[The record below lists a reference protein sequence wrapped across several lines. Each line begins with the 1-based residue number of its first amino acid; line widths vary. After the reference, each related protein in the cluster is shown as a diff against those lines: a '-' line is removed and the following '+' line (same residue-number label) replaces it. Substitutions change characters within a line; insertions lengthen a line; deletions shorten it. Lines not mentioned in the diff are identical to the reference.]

1 MLQPDNA
8 NDKDTEGADDEEE
21 ELPVGPRR
29 LQRRSEVN
37 PTQEDTET
45 LPRPASPGLFLSS
58 PARPSPER
66 DLVAEND
73 SGSEADLPSYK
84 SDRFKAL
91 VERKRKERLAREAE
105 EERVRA
111 ERQEKLASE
120 ISQFQAED
128 EAMHDGISDDEGG
141 RQMSSQSAAPK
152 RKASKKAMEEIERET
167 QRIQRNMQL
176 KHAVLTRKKV
186 TKSSLF
192 DRFNYRP
199 AGEPEPAP
207 ETPAP
212 PLQQLPGS
220 SRPTTPPSEVEM
232 RDADTPPS
240 SPPTS
245 AKRAAAAAAAAET
258 VTAEA
263 EPSETTGKESQVAAE
278 QAVDD
283 KTPKARRRVQVRMP
297 IKNIGKVTMDSDDEL
312 EIVISE
318 KDKMKAIF
326 DNVPKKK
333 AEDAAS
339 LQVFRA
345 FALANSPERVD
356 RRKKGPTGTM
366 TSTELQNSLQ
376 QRARAQ
382 AKIERQRRMETL
394 KAQGITIQTA
404 EERERQ
410 EAEVEDLVAK
420 AREEA
425 QRLMKQEREEDKQAR
440 AENGEHDPLA
450 WDDSE
455 EEYQDSANEADI
467 EGSELELSGSEDE
480 EADDENDE
488 GGAEA
493 EDGAPKP
500 VFDDEA
506 SEDEKPEEQVEDAQA
521 AEEDE
526 DAVPQPMGKRRRARN
541 VTAVLSDDEP
551 DMEVEATPRPLK
563 FGAAQVSP
571 MPGTNGSPAAPG
583 SVLRSAKKTFIPG
596 LPVQG
601 PAGMGL
607 TQIFAGTMDSQMSPS
622 GPTQSMMPDFDQFPD
637 SNFSA
642 TADDD
647 AMEDVIKSSQPQ
659 EAEETQA
666 SEGVRLNISQSQMH
680 GLDSLARNDLFTQAT
695 QDIEPSQ
702 DVGLQAY
709 TPLRERFVDI
719 PQATMDTVIQS
730 GQPGQQDTQG
740 PDSPLVRRGRLRRK
754 VEPEP
759 VAEDE
764 VRVTQDINA
773 DAFAAMKE
781 NAAKEEKRRL
791 ADEFNRKKS
800 KAKEMVEEQAEESE
814 DEYAGVGGADGED
827 SDNESNASVQ
837 EMIDDDA
844 TNNADEG
851 KLAAFYA

>member
-1 MLQPDNA
+1 MLQPEEA
-8 NDKDTEGADDEEE
+8 DKTPAEEVADGGGDE

-29 LQRRSEVN
+29 LQRRSEAAS
-37 PTQEDTET
+37 TQENGGNS
-45 LPRPASPGLFLSS
+45 PKPASPGLFLSS
-58 PARPSPER
+58 PARQSPEKSV
-66 DLVAEND
+66 VAHS
-73 SGSEADLPSYK
+73 SGSEADLPSHK

-105 EERVRA
+105 EERIRA
-111 ERQEKLASE
+111 ERQEKLLSE
-120 ISQFQAED
+120 MTQLQSED
-128 EAMHDGISDDEGG
+128 ERMDGISDDEGG
-141 RQMSSQSAAPK
+141 HRMSLSAAPQ
-152 RKASKKAMEEIERET
+152 RKASKQAMEEIERET

-176 KHAVLTRKKV
+176 KHAALTRKKV

-199 AGEPEPAP
+199 VGEPEPAP
-207 ETPAP
+207 EKPAP
-212 PLQQLPGS
+212 PLQQLPSS
-220 SRPTTPPSEVEM
+220 SRPTTPPSEHEM
-232 RDADTPPS
+232 KDAETPPS

-245 AKRAAAAAAAAET
+245 AKRAAAVAAAEAAAAQSS
-258 VTAEA
+258 TAIQA
-263 EPSETTGKESQVAAE
+263 ASKEIEGQTKDV
-278 QAVDD
+278 VDD
-283 KTPKARRRVQVRMP
+283 KTPKAHRRVQVRMP
-297 IKNIGKVTMDSDDEL
+297 IKNIGKISMGSDDEL
-312 EIVISE
+312 EVMVNE
-318 KDKMKAIF
+318 KDKIKAIF

-333 AEDAAS
+333 AEDASS

-345 FALANSPERVD
+345 FAMANSPERVD
-356 RRKKGPTGTM
+356 RRKRGPSGTM
-366 TSTELQNSLQ
+366 TSTGLQASLQ

-382 AKIERQRRMETL
+382 AKIERDRRMATL

-425 QRLMKQEREEDKQAR
+425 QRLMKQEREEDKKSR

-450 WDDSE
+450 WDDSD
-455 EEYQDSANEADI
+455 EEYQDSANEADV

-480 EADDENDE
+480 EASDGDNESGEEDDGVSKPIFDDDAAEVEAPEEAVEEVQKEIGADE
-488 GGAEA
+488 GIL
-493 EDGAPKP
+493 
-500 VFDDEA
+500 
-506 SEDEKPEEQVEDAQA
+506 S
-521 AEEDE
+521 
-526 DAVPQPMGKRRRARN
+526 QPIGKRRRARN
-541 VTAVLSDDEP
+541 VTAILSDDDV
-551 DMEVEATPRPLK
+551 DMEVEATPRPPK
-563 FGAAQVSP
+563 FGATQASP
-571 MPGTNGSPAAPG
+571 KPGTNDSPLAPG

-642 TADDD
+642 TAQDDV
-647 AMEDVIKSSQPQ
+647 MEDVIKSSQPQ
-659 EAEETQA
+659 EEEETH
-666 SEGVRLNISQSQMH
+666 EPENVRLNLSQSQMH
-680 GLDSLARNDLFTQAT
+680 GLDSIIRNDLFTQAT

-702 DVGLQAY
+702 DVGLQTY
-709 TPLRERFVDI
+709 TPLRERFVDV

-730 GQPGQQDTQG
+730 GQLDQQESKVQ
-740 PDSPLVRRGRLRRK
+740 DSPLVRRGRLRRK
-754 VEPEP
+754 IEPEP
-759 VAEDE
+759 AASDE
-764 VRVTQDINA
+764 VRVTQDINV

-781 NAAKEEKRRL
+781 KAAKEGKRRL

-844 TNNADEG
+844 SNNVDEG